1 MGAEGW
7 VVAKPRVRSLRH
19 DIAEALREAI
29 REHRLAPG
37 ARILEAELAQRFE
50 VSRQPVREA
59 IRMLER
65 EGLLTSLPNRGT
77 FVTRVTV
84 DDSLAICDVRQ
95 ELEGLA
101 VRLAIRNL
109 TAEDRA
115 RLRAIPLDMRA
126 AAAERDTNR
135 LVKLDLE
142 LHDLIVARSNHRLL
156 QDVLESIAVYSRG
169 FIVHTKT
176 YYDADLEQVADSH
189 ELLVREILSGDPQ
202 RAEAAVQ
209 EHIREAA
216 ARLRRSHAADEPAG

>member
-1 MGAEGW
+1 MAADGW
-7 VVAKPRVRSLRH
+7 IVAQPQVRSLRH

-29 REHRLAPG
+29 RGHRLAPG
-37 ARILEAELAQRFE
+37 ARILEAELAQRFN

-84 DDSLAICDVRQ
+84 EDSLAICDVRE

-109 TAEDRA
+109 TTEDRE
-115 RLRAIPLDMRA
+115 RLRSIPVTMRA
-126 AAAERDTNR
+126 AAAEGDVNR

-142 LHDLIVARSNHRLL
+142 LHELIVSRSNHRLL
-156 QDVLESIAVYSRG
+156 QDVLDSIAVYSRG
-169 FIVHTKT
+169 FIVHTKS
-176 YYDADLEQVADSH
+176 YYDADLGQVADSH
-189 ELLVREILSGDPQ
+189 ERLVREILTGDAA

-216 ARLRRSHAADEPAG
+216 ARLRRRYDAGEHAS